1 MPSIINA
8 TTSTGL
14 VSSADNSGSLQLA
27 TNNGTTAL
35 TIDTSQNVG
44 IGVSTVAASGSRRV
58 VQVANGA
65 SGGMLMLGN
74 SGTENGNPRLFLEST
89 NDLGLASGVTTGVMK
104 FYTNDVTRMTI
115 DASGRVRQPFQPA
128 FQIKGSSGSVAVA
141 SNAVLPFN
149 TALTNV
155 GSHFNTSTYTF
166 TVPVAGVYFFA
177 ISLRWENNNGS
188 AAYWRPDFYINGATS
203 PTYTGAIQAIA
214 ANTYAYA
221 AQSFVVS
228 LNAGDTCKWHYN
240 TSGSATNNFNLDESI
255 FSGYLLG

>member
-1 MPSIINA
+1 MASIISA
-8 TTSTGL
+8 GTTSGTSL
-14 VSSADNSGSLQLA
+14 NLSGDTSGVLQLA
-27 TNNGTTAL
+27 SNGSTTAV
-35 TIDTSQNVG
+35 TINTSQNVG
-44 IGVSTVAASGSRRV
+44 IGTTSPTQRLQLNVG
-58 VQVANGA
+58 GA
-65 SGGMLMLGN
+65 
-74 SGTENGNPRLFLEST
+74 T
-89 NDLGLASGVTTGVMK
+89 DLYTR
-104 FYTNDVTRMTI
+104 YTNGSFTNGFFVGLSSGNLALLAVNDNFPMQFQTNGTPRMNIAAAGQITTP
-115 DASGRVRQPFQPA
+115 VQPA

-141 SNAVLPFN
+141 NSAVLPFN

-166 TVPVAGVYFFA
+166 TVPVTGVYFFA
-177 ISLRWENNNGS
+177 ISLRWENTNGS
-188 AAYWRPDFYINGATS
+188 AGYWRPDFYINGATS

-240 TSGSATNNFNLDESI
+240 TNGNATNSFNMDESI